1 MIGNGH
7 PIHDGGGSAPAPPG
21 FTAVAPEWLLSYGAA
36 VAAPAIPA
44 AESTLGFHP
53 WRALSSAQV
62 LPEWS
67 NRNLAV
73 DGFLS
78 NGDNPLTSCLTPG
91 VHFSCPQ
98 VPPRFPPGSPPRFPP
113 GLDFEDGRCV
123 WLPRAAVPR
132 CVGAG
137 GCEGN
142 TRAVPRFPVRETRGS
157 CPAGSQ
163 VPPGSSQR
171 IVAYIEENPVS
182 AGLAARPPEDW
193 PWSSAGWGV
202 L

>member
-44 AESTLGFHP
+44 VESTLGFHP

-91 VHFSCPQ
+91 VHFTMIRTCQ
-98 VPPRFPPGSPPRFPP
+98 EKKHFPLHLTAEFSEA
-113 GLDFEDGRCV
+113 LV
-123 WLPRAAVPR
+123 
-132 CVGAG
+132 
-137 GCEGN
+137 
-142 TRAVPRFPVRETRGS
+142 
-157 CPAGSQ
+157 
-163 VPPGSSQR
+163 
-171 IVAYIEENPVS
+171 
-182 AGLAARPPEDW
+182 
-193 PWSSAGWGV
+193 
-202 L
+202 